1 MVMTNPKPPE
11 RIAELLHEMIDVLQ
25 RGEHAPDS
33 PVDTFVP
40 ATMRRSLRRVAG
52 RLRRGEARP
61 RYTNLFT
68 AEQLAGV
75 LENTARRDEIR
86 QQVEAEFLRIGRE
99 IGRLIEE
106 DPEGTRKSWETV
118 FMETFQLAREHGPGS
133 EAAARYRQLQ
143 HLSRIGRMY
152 KSDRRRQKSFN
163 RPRDAAAQG
172 TGERIPLIPAEIL
185 ESAPKGEAILPF
197 PAEGEDSGRCR
208 ILIRIG
214 VGASSW
220 IGSFECGFKTV
231 STIFM
236 MPDGKHL
243 FVSANGA
250 GYIID
255 ERSRTLVER
264 TGTEIVGV
272 AREEDMTLFIVNH
285 NDVSFE
291 AFGPGGRLWKREAA
305 EGLSLLSSCFVTPEA
320 WRRVDGGQR

>member
-1 MVMTNPKPPE
+1 MRNQKPSE
-11 RIAELLHEMIDVLQ
+11 RVAELLHEMIDVLQ
-25 RGEHAPDS
+25 RGESAPDS

-40 ATMRRSLRRVAG
+40 AKMRRSMRRHAE
-52 RLRRGEARP
+52 RLRRREIQP
-61 RYTNLFT
+61 RFRNLYT
-68 AEQLAGV
+68 AEQLAGI
-75 LENTARRDEIR
+75 LENTARRDEVR
-86 QQVEAEFLRIGRE
+86 QQVQAEFLRIGRE
-99 IGRLIEE
+99 IGRLMAE

-118 FMETFQLAREHGPGS
+118 FMETFRLAREHGPGS

-143 HLSRIGRMY
+143 RLSRLAMMD
-152 KSDRRRQKSFN
+152 KSGRRRQK
-163 RPRDAAAQG
+163 RVDPPRDARAHDPA
-172 TGERIPLIPAEIL
+172 ERIPLIPAEL
-185 ESAPKGEAILPF
+185 LDSAPEGEAVIPF

-208 ILIRIG
+208 ILLRIG

-231 STIFM
+231 STISM

-272 AREEDMTLFIVNH
+272 SRDEDMTLFVVSH

-291 AFGPGGRLWKREAA
+291 AFGPGGRLWKR
-305 EGLSLLSSCFVTPEA
+305 
-320 WRRVDGGQR
+320 